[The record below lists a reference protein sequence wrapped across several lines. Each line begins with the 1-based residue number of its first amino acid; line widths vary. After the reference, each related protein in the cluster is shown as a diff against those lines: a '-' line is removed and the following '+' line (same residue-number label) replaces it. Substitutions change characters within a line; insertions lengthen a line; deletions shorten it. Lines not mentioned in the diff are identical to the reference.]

1 MQLFFYNNVFFLRK
15 SVSLYP
21 NIRLLERD
29 ERIILDRDHVTKR
42 LITFYNIHYDNKM
55 SKMQC
60 SRTNK

>member
-1 MQLFFYNNVFFLRK
+1 MQFFLYNKVEFARK
-15 SVSLYP
+15 NVPLYP
-21 NIRLLERD
+21 NIHLLERD
-29 ERIILDRDHVTKR
+29 ERIILDRDYVTKR